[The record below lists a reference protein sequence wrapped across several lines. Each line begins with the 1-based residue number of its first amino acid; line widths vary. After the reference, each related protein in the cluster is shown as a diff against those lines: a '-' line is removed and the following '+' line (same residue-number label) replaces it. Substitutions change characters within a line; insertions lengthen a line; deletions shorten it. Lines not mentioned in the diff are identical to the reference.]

1 MKPDL
6 PADPERWQRIEALLD
21 EMFDRPAEERRAFL
35 DQKCAGD
42 PDLRAHMESLRIA
55 DEEAGSF
62 LATPASEV
70 AAELLAE
77 TSGEGVHPLAG
88 ELGPYRLVRE
98 IGSGGMGVVYEA
110 EDTRLRRRV
119 AIKLLPPEHSRD
131 RAAKDRFLREAR
143 AASALDDPHICTV
156 HDVGEHDGRLYIV
169 MTYYEGE
176 TLKERLA
183 RGPLPVDEARRIA
196 IQVARA
202 LARAH
207 EAGIVHR
214 DIKPA
219 NVMLTRRG
227 EVKVLDFGIA
237 KMSGDTTLTRTGS
250 SPGTPAYMS
259 PEQARGEPVDG
270 RTDLWSLGVLL
281 YEMLAG
287 RRPFAGD
294 HEPAVLSAVQ
304 SREPERLD
312 RIRPEVPPELARTVA
327 KALAKEPGRRHQ
339 SAVELLAELETGKA
353 PRQPVISRRRVLWAA
368 VLLGICL
375 LIATGWWIVRRTGKA
390 NAAPGTVASKEAVPV
405 VGVVAFINRTGDH
418 RLDWYGGAIAR
429 LIMDSLSS
437 SRHLQV
443 ASEQRTADLARIEN
457 PTELARRAVG
467 DGISVLLTGEI
478 LPTQGGLHVAAR
490 LQEMKRGRVL
500 AARDIKILAPDRLLL
515 TAEDIARAARKGL
528 SVPPTEEV
536 GGLAADFLARN
547 PEAYGDYVRGLSAFL
562 RFHYSEAEP
571 SFRAALDKAPDFTM
585 ARYRLALVQR
595 GTSRT
600 NEALTNIR
608 QAVSEADRL
617 PDREA
622 RYVRAAEA
630 LIYRRTDE
638 AVAIYR
644 ELIGKY
650 PYEKEAR
657 FFLAEAFL
665 GQRRYEDELS
675 TLEDLKHLDPENSLV
690 WSMAG
695 EGELALRRFDRAAAD
710 LRKALELDPTNV
722 FPLYDLG
729 KMYKSLGEFDLAV
742 QEFSEAL
749 RREPAYHAATLSLA
763 EVDVL
768 RNHRD
773 QAEQRLR
780 ALAADPDVIARY
792 RISAALDLASLY
804 RSQGRFRA
812 TEKALTALSAEV
824 AAEET
829 RESTVLMTRGLSRL
843 ELGDVAGA
851 RRLLGEAVDRSTK
864 DPGRHLCALFAR
876 GQLELRQQRWDAVEE
891 TFRELRGATAPS
903 DDPKRGERAMA
914 DLQGL
919 QSLAAGRPGPAV
931 SELSSALGSKG
942 YECSLYRLDLAQAYF
957 AAAKLP
963 EALAAARQA
972 ATDRDPADP
981 RLDLEL
987 DRSRA
992 LLMLARV
999 QMAMGQPLEAAAS
1012 ARQFLERWAKADPNL
1027 PDLAESR
1034 RLAAL
1039 DSSVSSAP
1047 TTGAWKE
1054 PVCGLEAV
1062 TSTPTAASDV
1072 THRRRCSEAHRSR

>member
-35 DQKCAGD
+35 DQACAGA
-42 PDLRAHMESLRIA
+42 PELRAQMEALLAA
-55 DEEAGSF
+55 DERAGSF
-62 LATPASEV
+62 LSTPAPEV

-77 TSGEGVHPLAG
+77 TSGEGAQSTIG
-88 ELGPYRLVRE
+88 ELGPYRLIRE

-169 MTYYEGE
+169 MAYYEGE

-227 EVKVLDFGIA
+227 EIKVLDFGIA

-281 YEMLAG
+281 YEMLTG

-327 KALAKEPGRRHQ
+327 KALAKEPGQRQQ
-339 SAVELLAELETGKA
+339 SAGELLAELETGKA
-353 PRQPVISRRRVLWAA
+353 SRRPVLLRRMALWAA

-375 LIATGWWIVRRTGKA
+375 VVAAGWWIVRRSGKP
-390 NAAPGTVASKEAVPV
+390 NAAPGTVVSNEGVPV

-437 SRHLQV
+437 SRYLQV

-457 PTELARRAVG
+457 STERANRAAD

-478 LPTQGGLHVAAR
+478 LPTQGGLRVAAI
-490 LQEMKRGRVL
+490 LQETKRGRVL
-500 AARDIKILAPDRLLL
+500 AARDIKGLVPNRLLL
-515 TAEDIARAARKGL
+515 TAEEIARAARNGL
-528 SVPPTEEV
+528 GIPPTEEV
-536 GGLAADFLARN
+536 GGLAADFLAQN
-547 PEAYGDYVRGLSAFL
+547 PEAYSDYVRGLSAFL

-571 SFRAALDKAPDFTM
+571 SFRTALDKAPDFTM
-585 ARYRLALVQR
+585 ARYRLALSQYV
-595 GTSRT
+595 TSRT
-600 NEALTNIR
+600 DEALANIR

-630 LIYRRTDE
+630 LISRRAGE
-638 AVAIYR
+638 AVAAYR
-644 ELIGKY
+644 EIVERY
-650 PYEKEAR
+650 PYETEAR
-657 FFLAEAFL
+657 YFLAETL
-665 GQRRYEDELS
+665 LSQLRYEDELS
-675 TLEDLKHLDPENSLV
+675 VLDSLKQLDPDNPLV

-695 EGELALRRFDRAAAD
+695 EGELELRRFDRAVAD
-710 LRKALELDPTNV
+710 LRKALELDPADVYARCT
-722 FPLYDLG
+722 
-729 KMYKSLGEFDLAV
+729 LGEVYKALGELDLAV
-742 QEFSEAL
+742 NELSETL
-749 RREPAYHAATLSLA
+749 RRNPSYHFATLALA
-763 EVDVL
+763 EIDVL
-768 RNHRD
+768 RSHPD
-773 QAEQRLR
+773 QAEQRLQV
-780 ALAADPDVIARY
+780 LAADHRALVRH
-792 RISAALDLASLY
+792 RISAAFELASLY

-812 TEKALTALSAEV
+812 AEKALVALHPEIVSEKV
-824 AAEET
+824 
-829 RESTVLMTRGLSRL
+829 REPDALRVQGLSRL
-843 ELGDVAGA
+843 ESGDAVEA
-851 RRLLGEAVDRSTK
+851 RRLLEAALERSGGSRK
-864 DPGRHLCALFAR
+864 RRLRALFAL
-876 GQLELRQQRWDAVEE
+876 GLLELRQEKWDALAE
-891 TFRELRGATAPS
+891 TVRQLRATAPS
-903 DDPKRGERAMA
+903 GDPDQGEEKAA
-914 DLQGL
+914 AFLLGL
-919 QSLAAGRPGPAV
+919 RSLAARQSDPAID
-931 SELSSALGSKG
+931 ELSRAVLSKG
-942 YECSLYRLDLAQAYF
+942 DECSLYRLGLARAYL
-957 AAAKLP
+957 AAGKLP
-963 EALAAARQA
+963 EALAAARKV

-992 LLMLARV
+992 LLVLAHV
-999 QMAMGQPLEAAAS
+999 QEAMGQPQEAAAS
-1012 ARQFLERWAKADPNL
+1012 ARQFLARWAKADSGL
-1027 PDLAESR
+1027 PDLAEAR
-1034 RLAAL
+1034 RLAGMAGI
-1039 DSSVSSAP
+1039 SSLSP
-1047 TTGAWKE
+1047 T
-1054 PVCGLEAV
+1054 
-1062 TSTPTAASDV
+1062 
-1072 THRRRCSEAHRSR
+1072 RR

>member
-35 DQKCAGD
+35 DQACAGD
-42 PDLRAHMESLRIA
+42 PELRAQMEALRIA
-55 DEEAGSF
+55 DERAGSF
-62 LATPASEV
+62 LSTPAAEV

-77 TSGEGVHPLAG
+77 TSGEAAHPVAG

-294 HEPAVLSAVQ
+294 DEPAVLSAIQ

-312 RIRPEVPPELARTVA
+312 RIRPEVPPDLARTVA
-327 KALAKEPGRRHQ
+327 KALAKEPGRRQQ
-339 SAVELLAELETGKA
+339 SAGELLGELETGKA
-353 PRQPVISRRRVLWAA
+353 PPQPVISRRRVLWAA
-368 VLLGICL
+368 GLLGICL
-375 LIATGWWIVRRTGKA
+375 VVAAGWWVVRRSGKP
-390 NAAPGTVASKEAVPV
+390 AAPSGTVASKEAVPM
-405 VGVVAFINRTGDH
+405 VGVVVFTNRTEDR

-443 ASEQRTADLARIEN
+443 ASEQRTADLVGIEN
-457 PTELARRAVG
+457 PTERARRAAG

-478 LPTQGGLHVAAR
+478 LPAQGGLRVAAR
-490 LQEMKRGRVL
+490 LQETKGGREL
-500 AARDIKILAPDRLLL
+500 AAYRTGGLTRDRLLL
-515 TAEDIARAARKGL
+515 TAEDIARATRKGL
-528 SVPPTEEV
+528 GVPPTEEV
-536 GGLAADFLARN
+536 GGLAADFLAHN
-547 PEAYGDYVRGLSAFL
+547 PEAYGDYVQGLSAFL
-562 RFHYSEAEP
+562 KFDYAKAEP

-585 ARYRLALVQR
+585 ARYRLALIQR

-600 NEALTNIR
+600 DEALTNIR
-608 QAVSEADRL
+608 KAVSDADRL

-630 LIYRRTDE
+630 LISRRTDE
-638 AVAIYR
+638 AVTAYR
-644 ELIGKY
+644 DLIGRY

-657 FFLAEAFL
+657 YLLAEAF
-665 GQRRYEDELS
+665 QSQDRYEDELS
-675 TLEDLKHLDPENSLV
+675 ALEDLKRLDPDNPLV
-690 WSMAG
+690 WATAG
-695 EGELALRRFDRAAAD
+695 ESEWKLRRFDRAAAD
-710 LRKALELDPTNV
+710 LRKALELDPADV
-722 FPLYDLG
+722 FPRYTLG
-729 KMYKSLGEFDLAV
+729 KVYESLGELDLAV
-742 QEFSEAL
+742 NELSETL
-749 RREPAYHAATLSLA
+749 RRDPSYHFATLALA
-763 EVDVL
+763 EIDVL
-768 RNHRD
+768 RSRPD

-780 ALAADPDVIARY
+780 ALAADHRALPRH
-792 RISAALDLASLY
+792 RISAAFDLASLY
-804 RSQGRFRA
+804 RSQGRFRVA
-812 TEKALTALSAEV
+812 EKALVALDPEIVAEKV
-824 AAEET
+824 
-829 RESTVLMTRGLSRL
+829 REPDALRARGLSRL
-843 ELGDVAGA
+843 ELGDFAEA
-851 RRLLGEAVDRSTK
+851 RRLLEAALKRSGENRK
-864 DPGRHLCALFAR
+864 RRLCSLFAL
-876 GQLELRQQRWDAVEE
+876 GLLELRQEKWDALAE
-891 TFRELRGATAPS
+891 TVRQLRATAPS
-903 DDPKRGERAMA
+903 GDPDQGEEKAA
-914 DLQGL
+914 AFLLGL
-919 QSLAAGRPGPAV
+919 RSLAARQPGPAID
-931 SELSSALGSKG
+931 ELSRAVLSKG
-942 YECSLYRLDLAQAYF
+942 DECSLYRLGLARAYL
-957 AAAKLP
+957 AAGKLP
-963 EALAAARQA
+963 EALAAARKV

-987 DRSRA
+987 DRVRA
-992 LLMLARV
+992 LLVLAHV
-999 QMAMGQPLEAAAS
+999 QEAMGQPQEAAAS
-1012 ARQFLERWAKADPNL
+1012 ARQFLARWAKADSGL
-1027 PDLAESR
+1027 PDLAEAR
-1034 RLAAL
+1034 RLAGMAG
-1039 DSSVSSAP
+1039 SSSLSP
-1047 TTGAWKE
+1047 TG
-1054 PVCGLEAV
+1054 
-1062 TSTPTAASDV
+1062 
-1072 THRRRCSEAHRSR
+1072 R